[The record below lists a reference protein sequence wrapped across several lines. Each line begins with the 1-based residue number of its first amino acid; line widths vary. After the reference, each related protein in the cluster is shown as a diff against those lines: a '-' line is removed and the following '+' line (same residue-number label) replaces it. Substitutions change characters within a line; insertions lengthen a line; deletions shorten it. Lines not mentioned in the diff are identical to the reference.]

1 MGRTIEYFCVSLF
14 FQLISIQGF
23 ATKFVMWRES
33 VFYLLRF
40 ELDVS
45 KSAKNVFCCL
55 FTSVVIFF
63 RIFQLLDFYQLKK
76 KKKKESFRPHFF
88 EDGVIFLYS

>member
-63 RIFQLLDFYQLKK
+63 QDFSVIGFLSVKK